1 MGGGGR
7 LRSTVSTRRK
17 GLDRGTLLLQC
28 LVGRRTRDEGR
39 GTRDERGRF
48 GRVDDSIH
56 HPCFSDVP
64 FEFVGKVARAGA
76 MAEASD
82 IECCSTSRHA
92 ADLLKLSLQRNRSCC
107 SRKGSSQE

>member
-1 MGGGGR
+1 MGHYR
-7 LRSTVSTRRK
+7 CNVSW
-17 GLDRGTLLLQC
+17 DE
-28 LVGRRTRDEGR
+28 GRRTRDEGRGTRDEGR

-92 ADLLKLSLQRNRSCC
+92 ADLLKLSLQRTGVAARERVAARSEN
-107 SRKGSSQE
+107 KDGVEG